1 MTIMNLFEGVKD
13 FLLSPFAGWISA
25 FAFGIFGTYQWIKRE
40 KKSIEF
46 EIVQTG
52 LGPIVSRDG
61 INYPWETIHFQLKL
75 DGSVSRLAGVSAV
88 IIPGNS
94 NCITPSIWIR
104 GQNHALGI
112 KSSDIELKE
121 NMTFSLKMLFRDLD
135 GNVYSYALP
144 LTLVRNGSLNL
155 EVTGVGKRKR
165 LFLRNLLN
173 F

>member
-135 GNVYSYALP
+135 GMFIRMLCHSLLFEMGALI
-144 LTLVRNGSLNL
+144 L
-155 EVTGVGKRKR
+155 K
-165 LFLRNLLN
+165 
-173 F
+173 